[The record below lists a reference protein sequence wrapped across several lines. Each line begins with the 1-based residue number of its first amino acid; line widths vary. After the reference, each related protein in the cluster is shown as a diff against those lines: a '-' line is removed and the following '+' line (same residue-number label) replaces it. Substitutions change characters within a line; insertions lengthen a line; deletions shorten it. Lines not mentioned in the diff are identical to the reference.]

1 MTSKTHPMVQSI
13 TATFQQ
19 YHMRRLISHA
29 NEVTNTAGYVLQYQ
43 ERRRRLVFNLLLT
56 SSSIKMIRCH
66 QQVLLSIKISYLPLV
81 EFMYKSKIIF
91 YRTIIFVAIKM
102 GLLCMLQKREQN
114 PSCNMSWLPHI
125 STFIYVFRNAVC
137 IACTFVT
144 PQYPSHCCYS

>member
-19 YHMRRLISHA
+19 YHLRRLISQA

-56 SSSIKMIRCH
+56 SSSTKMVRCR
-66 QQVLLSIKISYLPLV
+66 QQVLLSIKIRYLHLV
-81 EFMYKSKIIF
+81 EFMYESKIIF
-91 YRTIIFVAIKM
+91 YRTVISVALKL
-102 GLLCMLQKREQN
+102 GLLCMLQQQEQN
-114 PSCNMSWLPHI
+114 PSCNMSRLPYI
-125 STFIYVFRNAVC
+125 STFIYTFRNVAC
-137 IACTFVT
+137 IGCTFVT